1 MPIYYSTSS
10 RKNYFTDELREK
22 LVWASYRKWLIFSNT
37 PKTLGKFSSLAR
49 FSQICL
55 TQKNILFG
63 KQKFYHIGFLVD
75 TQLWR
80 NSKSFNLKNKHPA
93 ACIVR

>member
-37 PKTLGKFSSLAR
+37 PKTLREFSSLAR

-55 TQKNILFG
+55 TQKNI
-63 KQKFYHIGFLVD
+63 FLE
-75 TQLWR
+75 
-80 NSKSFNLKNKHPA
+80 NKNF
-93 ACIVR
+93 IILDF